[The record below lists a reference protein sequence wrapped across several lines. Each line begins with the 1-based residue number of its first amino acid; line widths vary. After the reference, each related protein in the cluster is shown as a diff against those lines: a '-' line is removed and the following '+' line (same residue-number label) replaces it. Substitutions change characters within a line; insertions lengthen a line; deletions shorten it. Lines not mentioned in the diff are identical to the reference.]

1 MSCIGCSLPGLT
13 GPDLKGKFAGKDSH
27 LGAVPQRSTSS
38 IRPGVHWEPGTTGPR
53 AQSTKATEKEE
64 RTSMPDWAI
73 VAIIA
78 VVVLFGAKQL
88 PEIARN
94 LGRSSGEFK
103 KGLKEGADKAEED
116 PSAAPSS
123 SATPTTTAAPPPVAT
138 DPVQDPSR
146 PETP

>member
-1 MSCIGCSLPGLT
+1 
-13 GPDLKGKFAGKDSH
+13 
-27 LGAVPQRSTSS
+27 
-38 IRPGVHWEPGTTGPR
+38 
-53 AQSTKATEKEE
+53 
-64 RTSMPDWAI
+64 MPDWAI

-103 KGLKEGADKAEED
+103 KGLKEGDDKAHETPD
-116 PSAAPSS
+116 PASSASAGPATSAAPPT
-123 SATPTTTAAPPPVAT
+123 SASPPPAAT
-138 DPVQDPSR
+138 DTVQDPSR

>member
-1 MSCIGCSLPGLT
+1 MIPSIPPGVDWSDRVPL
-13 GPDLKGKFAGKDSH
+13 GPDEDH
-27 LGAVPQRSTSS
+27 R
-38 IRPGVHWEPGTTGPR
+38 E
-53 AQSTKATEKEE
+53 EE

-103 KGLKEGADKAEED
+103 KGLKEGVDQADE
-116 PSAAPSS
+116 
-123 SATPTTTAAPPPVAT
+123 TPNAAPPPTGGPMPT